1 MKSKKASSKFIR
13 VKCNCGNEQNVF
25 GCATSPVSCLVCGTG
40 MTRTT
45 GGHVVVL
52 EDKAKVVRELE

>member
-1 MKSKKASSKFIR
+1 MKNKKASSKFVR

-25 GCATSPVSCLVCGTG
+25 GCATSAVSCLVCGTP
-40 MTRTT
+40 MTRST
-45 GGHVVVL
+45 GGRIVVL